1 MAAHPKLRIIWKE
14 AVRFRPGVIIF
25 LLKIILMEIEMEAIL
40 DENFCCK
47 VNLERNGMFE
57 NLILIVNSCIQ
68 KKKEHF

>member
-1 MAAHPKLRIIWKE
+1 MAAHPKLSIIWKE